1 MPDVLNNRE
10 GPQVREPSKHLN
22 SRAMEKD
29 WPKRPVI
36 ASYKRLRKD
45 PGRAITPAAEAVHV
59 PAHFAPPGSPQ
70 AKRLLHHHAQLSLR
84 QSCHRQKKVLHLY
97 AQGRFGSVRLFATL

>member
-1 MPDVLNNRE
+1 MPDVQNNRE

-45 PGRAITPAAEAVHV
+45 PGRAITPATEAVCV
-59 PAHFAPPGSPQ
+59 PEHLAPPGSPK
-70 AKRLLHHHAQLSLR
+70 AKQLHHLHNQLSLG
-84 QSCHRQKKVLHLY
+84 QSCPSGEKKSCVYELRIASVLSDSL
-97 AQGRFGSVRLFATL
+97 